1 MTITKVTDAGLD
13 RSRIVTPIIINGDMQ
28 VAQRAT
34 SSTGKTASGYY
45 ACDRWHIN
53 LSSLGTWTIAQES
66 LTSGDAYNSG
76 FTKSF
81 RVDCTTA
88 DGSPGASDSLL
99 VRQKFEGQNLRS
111 LKKGTSSAEK
121 LTVTFWVKSNKTG
134 TYTTAFYDHDNTR
147 FVSKNY
153 TISSADTWEKKVIN
167 FPADTTGAMDN
178 DNAVSLDLRWYLGA
192 GSNAT
197 GGTQATTWESFT
209 AANAIP
215 SGHVNLADSTDN
227 DWAITGV
234 QLEIGEFDANTI
246 PSFPFESFENNFR
259 KCQRYLFKHNPT
271 KDGHVGVLMGFA
283 NGGSDINSVTV
294 PVPVPMRANP
304 SLSTDPASG
313 SIAVRYFT
321 PEQGTGT
328 ISSYTTLSSQGDCAS
343 DGSGYLALTLNG
355 FGGNLDATSPNG
367 IEFESTSLIMDA
379 EL

>member
-1 MTITKVTDAGLD
+1 
-13 RSRIVTPIIINGDMQ
+13 MQ